1 MPGTS
6 FRFGLDPIL
15 GLVPGVGDV
24 AGAALSAA
32 IIAAAVRHGVSR
44 FTLARM
50 AGNVA
55 LDASLGVVPVVGD
68 LFDAAWKANRR
79 NLDLLEQHL
88 AAPPDAARADRRFV
102 IAITTGLVTL
112 CIALLIGGTAVTVAT
127 LHWLISRV

>member
-1 MPGTS
+1 M
-6 FRFGLDPIL
+6 
-15 GLVPGVGDV
+15 
-24 AGAALSAA
+24 
-32 IIAAAVRHGVSR
+32 
-44 FTLARM
+44 
-50 AGNVA
+50 
-55 LDASLGVVPVVGD
+55 GD

-112 CIALLIGGTAVTVAT
+112 CIALLIGGAAVTVAT